1 MPNLFENDRGG
12 ISYASQQLIGE
23 KDRRHPTLS
32 TVRMLVDAIVEL
44 GDTIQKH
51 WPDGVE
57 MPHAVQSR
65 IHFNR
70 FVIEHVR
77 ASHLSEFADV
87 IEPMPT

>member
-12 ISYASQQLIGE
+12 ITYASQQSIG
-23 KDRRHPTLS
+23 KPDRRHQSLS

-44 GDTIQKH
+44 GDAVRRQ

-57 MPHAVQSR
+57 MPHALQSR
-65 IHFNR
+65 IHFSQ
-70 FVIEHVR
+70 FVVEHIR

-87 IEPMPT
+87 IES